1 MGRGN
6 ATHPTSAP
14 LSFAAMVACVI
25 AGFLALDHFAT
36 LNEQLLLGAATW
48 IILLASVAPLS
59 REDRSRAL
67 LVVVVATCAE
77 VLGSIVL
84 GAYTYRLENLPAFV
98 PPGHG
103 LVYLAGLRISQSE
116 SIRRH
121 PRAFVGAVI
130 AVVAGWG
137 IAGLLLLGR
146 TDALGAITGALL
158 IYVLLRGS
166 KATLYA
172 GVFVMVAFL
181 EIYGTSIGAWHW
193 AATAPDT
200 PLPAGNPPSGIASVY
215 VLFDIAAAFAAARVM
230 TLVGMRRA
238 TASMSAQAR
247 SAVVSVSTPGA
258 SSEAA
263 TRGAF
268 SLSVGGSR
276 EQSTDWL
283 LDGNDNN
290 QLDEGGIAIFSDI
303 DAIQEF
309 NLQSQFGAEY
319 GRNTGGGGMEQ
330 VTEGLTA
337 LRRIDHG
344 RVRANPWPSCAAD
357 LAGAPPAWPGS
368 PGTGLVPSCSVATY
382 SLITP
387 PSGRSCRLRGDGGRA
402 DEPIR
407 PTRLPL
413 VTASNR
419 SLEISRCSPRAGGA
433 G

>member
-1 MGRGN
+1 MIQSHAVREGPFRAAARRTFMGRAN

-121 PRAFVGAVI
+121 SRAFVGAVI

-215 VLFDIAAAFAAARVM
+215 VLFDIAAIALAPRVLAALETIPRLPSITCSLIPAAS
-230 TLVGMRRA
+230 RA
-238 TASMSAQAR
+238 SAR
-247 SAVVSVSTPGA
+247 S
-258 SSEAA
+258 
-263 TRGAF
+263 
-268 SLSVGGSR
+268 
-276 EQSTDWL
+276 Q
-283 LDGNDNN
+283 
-290 QLDEGGIAIFSDI
+290 
-303 DAIQEF
+303 
-309 NLQSQFGAEY
+309 
-319 GRNTGGGGMEQ
+319 
-330 VTEGLTA
+330 
-337 LRRIDHG
+337 
-344 RVRANPWPSCAAD
+344 
-357 LAGAPPAWPGS
+357 
-368 PGTGLVPSCSVATY
+368 
-382 SLITP
+382 
-387 PSGRSCRLRGDGGRA
+387 
-402 DEPIR
+402 
-407 PTRLPL
+407 
-413 VTASNR
+413 
-419 SLEISRCSPRAGGA
+419 
-433 G
+433 